1 MKEIVLDLLNKLSS
15 HTMTYQESLELSNL
29 LWIYHRTAA
38 KARGI
43 SVSQSWWFQKLITDY
58 EQAEYQRWAVDIA
71 KDLLAKNDD
80 EVYLSSLYQ
89 TAIDRFIQIIND
101 SISINKE

>member
-1 MKEIVLDLLNKLSS
+1 
-15 HTMTYQESLELSNL
+15 MTYQESLELSNL
-29 LWIYHRTAA
+29 LWIYHRAAA

-43 SVSQSWWFQKLITDY
+43 PVSQSWWFQKLITDY

-80 EVYLSSLYQ
+80 KVYLSSVYQ

-101 SISINKE
+101 SIFINKE